1 MQDNKTTMTLLDR
14 LIARLQL
21 NPADNDVFLG
31 GAGSGSVTANERLFG
46 GLVAAQATMAAM
58 LTVSEF
64 PIHSLHSYFLRPGRP
79 DAEIEFHV
87 THSKQGRN
95 FAVRNVAAWQRGSL
109 IFQLQASFQRPVR
122 GVHHQPTAPDVP
134 DPQSLSNRDELRG
147 RENWQNMPIDVRMVT
162 PLTAQA
168 PLPAHQQVWL
178 GTNGTLPDDTN
189 LHTALV
195 VYASDRCLLDTAWR
209 PHADQGMMSGASLD
223 HSMWFHQ
230 PVDFNQWLLYETHSP
245 AAAAGRGLAFGN
257 MYDPAGQH
265 IVSVAQE
272 GMMRN

>member
-1 MQDNKTTMTLLDR
+1 MTLLDR

-21 NPADNDVFLG
+21 DPADNDVFLG

-109 IFQLQASFQRPVR
+109 IFQLQASFQRPVQ
-122 GVHHQPTAPDVP
+122 GVHHQPKLPDVP
-134 DPQSLSNRDELRG
+134 EPQSLPNRDELRG
-147 RENWQNMPIDVRMVT
+147 RENWRNMPIDVRMVT
-162 PLTAQA
+162 ALTAQA

-230 PVDFNQWLLYETHSP
+230 QADFNQWLLYETHSP

-257 MYDPAGQH
+257 MYDPVGQH